1 MYECERNLAAF
12 SNGIHTSNF
21 DSGIYTLASET
32 VPFSLDIKV
41 AFWLRFLGCLA
52 REGDSK
58 IKA

>member
-12 SNGIHTSNF
+12 SNSIHTFNF
-21 DSGIYTLASET
+21 DFGIYTLASET
-32 VPFSLDIKV
+32 VLFSLDIKV
-41 AFWLRFLGCLA
+41 VFWLRSLGCLA

>member
-41 AFWLRFLGCLA
+41 AF
-52 REGDSK
+52 
-58 IKA
+58 